1 MMRVGGIAS
10 GMDVE
15 AMVNKLMEAE
25 RIPLQKLQQQQTTLE
40 WKRDAFRDFN
50 SSLLELDNIVR
61 DMKYT
66 SFYHSKSS
74 TSSKNSVA
82 TATAGPAASNGSYDI
97 HVTTL
102 AKGEMQVFDIAN
114 KNLDLQAGNYE
125 FYTYDKDGEK
135 RTHTLTIAEG
145 DTLEKVLAKVDKASD
160 GNARAFFDK
169 NSNQVVFET
178 KRTGV

>member
-40 WKRDAFRDFN
+40 WKRDAFRDVN

-66 SFYHSKSS
+66 KFYNSKST
-74 TSSKNSVA
+74 TSSNSSVA
-82 TATAGPAASNGSYDI
+82 TATAGSGASNGSYDI
-97 HVTTL
+97 NV
-102 AKGEMQVFDIAN
+102 
-114 KNLDLQAGNYE
+114 
-125 FYTYDKDGEK
+125 
-135 RTHTLTIAEG
+135 
-145 DTLEKVLAKVDKASD
+145 
-160 GNARAFFDK
+160 
-169 NSNQVVFET
+169 
-178 KRTGV
+178 